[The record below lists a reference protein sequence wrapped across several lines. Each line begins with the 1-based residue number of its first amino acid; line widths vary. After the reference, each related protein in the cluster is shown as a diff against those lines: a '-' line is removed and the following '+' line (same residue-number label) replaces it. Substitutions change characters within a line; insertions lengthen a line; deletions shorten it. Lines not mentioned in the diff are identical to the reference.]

1 MKTTILGIG
10 SLFFWI
16 TLALAN
22 DFPPRM
28 TVVVTPNPV
37 EETQSVQLR
46 IEINAPLSTVV
57 FQPTFDAIDFVQ
69 IGSQP
74 SYGGMAFRQIINGK
88 ESSSKR
94 TYFEYVLSPKKRGM
108 LAIRNIKVKVGDK
121 EITSPDMNVKV
132 TADTSPAIP
141 EEEEANP
148 APTMAPST
156 MSALDEAAGPK
167 RFNSDFTVWANVS
180 KTKAYVGEPIVV
192 EYWLY
197 DFGALRQMEVQKWPS
212 FNNFWKDDLEITTR
226 FDFNEIYEQNR
237 QMRRAFLGRFALFGI
252 KPGKFELD
260 RLIVRGQYI
269 SGTSNQGF
277 FQTQQYRTST
287 HGSQDVKLEILP
299 LPTEGKPSRF
309 SGAVGKFKLKL
320 QADKTTV
327 VQHSPLI
334 FTLTVEG
341 EGNFQAID
349 AIPLSLPKD
358 FEIYEKKTLARAP
371 APLGESRNLESKRS
385 FQVTII
391 PRREGKFVVEPTK
404 WNFFNPEREA
414 YQTIET
420 EALEIE
426 VSPGKDTGVAQNS
439 YLTSSSTPPP
449 LTTEERILP
458 LKKIP
463 EEMPRTWWKTVFS
476 VLALLNLY
484 LGFLFLRAR
493 RDSYAEI
500 FQNDYRDLENQLEEV
515 RNSSNWIAALEEAI
529 LQIFTVCLRTNA
541 RGLTR
546 SDLELEWKEAAHPPQ
561 AFFTLA
567 KVLDE
572 IDRMRFSSG
581 SSAPSKDK
589 AGALIQDCLLVVKD
603 LKIRARYKD
612 KSWKSLF
619 VFSKRG

>member
-1 MKTTILGIG
+1 MKKTILGIG

-16 TLALAN
+16 GMALAE

-46 IEINAPLSTVV
+46 IEVNAPLSTVV

-108 LAIRNIKVKVGDK
+108 LAIRNIKVKAGNK
-121 EITSPDMNVKV
+121 EISSPDMNVKV
-132 TADTSPAIP
+132 VADTSPPAA
-141 EEEEANP
+141 EEEESP
-148 APTMAPST
+148 APSLSPSA
-156 MSALDEAAGPK
+156 SSNLDEASGPK

-226 FDFNEIYEQNR
+226 FDFDEIYEQNQ

-260 RLIVRGQYI
+260 RLVVRGQYI

-277 FQTQQYRTST
+277 FQTQQYRTGT

-299 LPTEGKPSRF
+299 LPADGKPNPF
-309 SGAVGKFKLKL
+309 SGAVGNFRLKL
-320 QADKTTV
+320 QADKTV
-327 VQHSPLI
+327 VAQHSPLI

-341 EGNFQAID
+341 EGNYQAID
-349 AIPLSLPKD
+349 SIPLILPKD
-358 FEIYEKKTLARAP
+358 FEVYEKKTLARAP
-371 APLGESRNLESKRS
+371 APLGESRNLESRKS
-385 FQVTII
+385 FQITVI
-391 PRREGKFVVEPTK
+391 PRREGKFVLEPTK
-404 WNFFNPEREA
+404 WNFFNPVRET
-414 YQTIET
+414 YQNVET
-420 EALEIE
+420 DSLEIE
-426 VSPGKDTGVAQNS
+426 VTPAKEAVNAQNS
-439 YLTSSSTPPP
+439 YLTPSNSTPP
-449 LTTEERILP
+449 LSTEDRILP
-458 LKKIP
+458 LKKISQESP
-463 EEMPRTWWKTVFS
+463 LTWWKVVFS
-476 VLALLNLY
+476 VLSIGNAFLA
-484 LGFLFLRAR
+484 FLFLRAR
-493 RDSYAEI
+493 RDTYAEI
-500 FQNDYRDLENQLEEV
+500 FQDQYSHLENQLEDV

-529 LQIFTVCLRTNA
+529 FQIFTLCLKTPA

-546 SDLELEWKEAAHPPQ
+546 SDLETEWKDAGLPAQ
-561 AFFTLA
+561 AFFALA

-581 SSAPSKDK
+581 AARQSRDA
-589 AGALIQDCLLVVKD
+589 AGALVQDCLFVVKD

-619 VFSKRG
+619 SWR